1 MSKKNPVIEIKIPV
15 FPVRIIK
22 HKIIIIEVN
31 QYGPK
36 IESAW
41 EIGVSTNANPNSTQG
56 NPVNKWDLK
65 ISANESQFASLK
77 RDIFLFL
84 KSFL

>member
-1 MSKKNPVIEIKIPV
+1 M
-15 FPVRIIK
+15 
-22 HKIIIIEVN
+22 IIIEVN

-36 IESAW
+36 IESTW
-41 EIGVSTNANPNSTQG
+41 EIGVSMNANPNRTQG

-65 ISANESQFASLK
+65 ISANERQIANIK